1 MRDVIPAGRELHCSC
16 CGSYFKTWEGYIDQ
30 DQDKGY
36 GRCQSCLDWIAK
48 REEAENKRLIA
59 EGKKLLAE
67 ALNPEN
73 REKFL
78 AMTADE
84 QEYLVREAVN
94 DGVLGYTIIGR

>member
-1 MRDVIPAGRELHCSC
+1 MKTIKAGIELICGC
-16 CGSYFKTWEGYIDQ
+16 CGSYFETWEGYIDQ

-36 GRCQSCLDWIAK
+36 GRCQTCLDWIAK

-73 REKFL
+73 RAKFL

-84 QEYLVREAVN
+84 QEYLVMEAMN
-94 DGVLGYTIIGR
+94 DGMIGYAIKGR